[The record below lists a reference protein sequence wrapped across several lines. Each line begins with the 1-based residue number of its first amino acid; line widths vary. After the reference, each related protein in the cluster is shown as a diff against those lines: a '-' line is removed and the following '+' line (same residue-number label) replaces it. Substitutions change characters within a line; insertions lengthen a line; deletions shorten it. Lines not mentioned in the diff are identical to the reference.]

1 MSESIYDFK
10 TIIPIQ
16 LDKALCLVCP
26 SVGCCHIS
34 DDSQHL
40 RGLSA
45 LLPPLSLSSWRT
57 PRKFGRL
64 EGCELRRGLGPEGS
78 TIETSLT
85 PARSTWEG

>member
-1 MSESIYDFK
+1 MSENIYDFK

-45 LLPPLSLSSWRT
+45 LLPPSSLSSLRT

-64 EGCELRRGLGPEGS
+64 EGRELCRGLGGPGGS

-85 PARSTWEG
+85 PAKFT